1 MVYMARPYKF
11 FKHDVLYGLEL
22 QAGVEPATF
31 VPGICNPAHYHPGP
45 VTYLSLYCFIHDQY
59 SKPDYILSRKY

>member
-31 VPGICNPAHYHPGP
+31 VPGICNPAPYRPGP
-45 VTYLSLYCFIHDQY
+45 ATFDNYIVLYTYVNY
-59 SKPDYILSRKY
+59 